1 MATSSQR
8 VLGRDPVTGRGLVV
22 EVEGGMIR
30 SVEFAEHGDQR
41 WLCAGFVDLQ
51 VNGADGAAYDDP
63 DERFVFPTEIYWK

>member
-51 VNGADGAAYDDP
+51 VNGYAGHELNGLTLDTST
-63 DERFVFPTEIYWK
+63 VSSL